1 LSIEV
6 FSEAGISRKEIDT
19 MTIGEKIRDQRKMLG
34 MTQGELAEAAGLTGR
49 TVSKYETGISA
60 PRGSNLK
67 KLCSV
72 LHVSPGYLL
81 NPKIEDP
88 AYGLDEAPYIAAA
101 HGAYGKKA
109 ADDLEDLLHGVQAA
123 FAGGRIP
130 QADKDKFFQAVTEAY
145 FATKE
150 EARGKFTPKKYRR

>member
-1 LSIEV
+1 M
-6 FSEAGISRKEIDT
+6 

-34 MTQGELAEAAGLTGR
+34 MTQGDLAEAAGLTSR
-49 TVSKYETGISA
+49 TVSKYETGLTE

-72 LHVSPGYLL
+72 LHVAPAYLL

-88 AYGLDEAPYIAAA
+88 AYGMDEAPYVGAARD
-101 HGAYGKKA
+101 AYGRKA
-109 ADDLEDLLHGVQAA
+109 ADDLEELLHGVQAA
-123 FAGGRIP
+123 FAGGRVP

-150 EARGKFTPKKYRR
+150 EAREKFTPKKYRR